1 MNKIAHRG
9 MDGIG
14 EWRRDF
20 VEYITAVQV
29 KERVN
34 GSKITDF

>member
-1 MNKIAHRG
+1 MNKISQRG

>member
-20 VEYITAVQV
+20 VEYATAVQV
-29 KERVN
+29 KKRVN

>member
-1 MNKIAHRG
+1 MNKISQRG

-20 VEYITAVQV
+20 VEYATAV
-29 KERVN
+29 KLREKIN
-34 GSKITDF
+34 GSKITNF